1 MSGGHSGEEI
11 PVPIPNTEV
20 KLSNADDTAPRG
32 GKVGSRRAFFLSF
45 YFFILMG
52 NAFLWVFPCFFL
64 RRVPGKRPALRG
76 KGFRQGRKGPR
87 GGAAPSVSGPWKRSF
102 QMESGMRL
110 LRAAWWNLSARKR
123 NQKKKCFLF
132 DINAD

>member
-45 YFFILMG
+45 YFVYLE
-52 NAFLWVFPCFFL
+52 FFL
-64 RRVPGKRPALRG
+64 KNSDILELVV
-76 KGFRQGRKGPR
+76 RQ
-87 GGAAPSVSGPWKRSF
+87 
-102 QMESGMRL
+102 Q
-110 LRAAWWNLSARKR
+110 
-123 NQKKKCFLF
+123 
-132 DINAD
+132 